1 MATYNNYSVSVSK
14 GSFYLKS
21 KNPASGYE
29 SVTHGLNGEKVSYH
43 KYENGITG
51 LLKYLDIKEIN
62 FEGKT
67 IRFFEITLV
76 DGDTNNKISVP
87 LKGTK
92 GSYTEETK
100 ALISSLVG
108 ATPGKKYS
116 ITVQTKKT
124 PGKNGKEYTN
134 LTFWLNDL
142 GDINTVTG
150 KPNSTG
156 FIPYKDI
163 PQPIKEE
170 DAVSGV
176 SWDWRPVDKF
186 YTQKIME
193 LQAKFGATPAN
204 STPSESAPQPTPK
217 PAVATTEQKPVSQS
231 PASDFDDDDD
241 LPF

>member
-21 KNPASGYE
+21 KVPAQGYE
-29 SVTHGLNGEKVSYH
+29 AVTYGTNGEKTSYH

-51 LLKYLDIKEIN
+51 LLKYLDVKEIN

-67 IRFFEITLV
+67 IRFLEITLI
-76 DGDTNNKISVP
+76 DGEVNNKISVP
-87 LKGTK
+87 LKSTK
-92 GSYTEETK
+92 GSYTEEAK
-100 ALISSLVG
+100 SLVSSLVG

-116 ITVQTKKT
+116 ASVQTKKT
-124 PGKNGKEYTN
+124 QGKNGKEYTN

-142 GDINTVTG
+142 EDINLETG

-156 FIPYKDI
+156 FISYKDI
-163 PQPIKEE
+163 PEPIKEV

-176 SWDWRPVDKF
+176 TWDWRPVDKF
-186 YTQKIME
+186 FTQKIVE
-193 LQAKFGATPAN
+193 LQAKFGAPSNEAPSTAPSSVPSQPAPKPKPEGVPQNPAN
-204 STPSESAPQPTPK
+204 
-217 PAVATTEQKPVSQS
+217 
-231 PASDFDDDDD
+231 DFEEEDDD